1 MSSEDLSND
10 YSSKFASMIMHIPNT
25 MYIFEVTKNCG
36 YSEFV
41 LVYKDFSITELIKTV
56 SIQFQDSTID
66 SLCFK
71 NPETNERRT
80 ISSTDSGTIREMI
93 TQFQNDETMQYA
105 TKPVYPNMEF
115 FVVYRLY
122 LLDDELDQ
130 SNKQSN

>member
-1 MSSEDLSND
+1 
-10 YSSKFASMIMHIPNT
+10 MIMHIPDT
-25 MYIFEVTKNCG
+25 MYIFEVTKKCG

-41 LVYKDFSITELIKTV
+41 LAYKDFSITELIKTV

-71 NPETNERRT
+71 NPDTQESRT

-93 TQFQNDETMQYA
+93 TQFQNDETMNL
-105 TKPVYPNMEF
+105 KPVYQNMEF
-115 FVVYRLY
+115 FVVYRIH
-122 LLDDELDQ
+122 LLDEEVLDQ

>member
-10 YSSKFASMIMHIPNT
+10 YSSKFASMIMRIPNT
-25 MYIFEVTKNCG
+25 MYIFEVTKKCG

-41 LVYKDFSITELIKTV
+41 LVYKDFSIAEFIKTV
-56 SIQFQDSTID
+56 SIQFQDSTIN

-80 ISSTDSGTIREMI
+80 ISSTDSRTIREMI
-93 TQFQNDETMQYA
+93 TQFQNDETMNL
-105 TKPVYPNMEF
+105 KPVYQKMEF

-122 LLDDELDQ
+122 LLDDELGE

>member
-1 MSSEDLSND
+1 MSSND
-10 YSSKFASMIMHIPNT
+10 YSSKFASMIMRIPNT

-56 SIQFQDSTID
+56 SIQFHDSTIV

-93 TQFQNDETMQYA
+93 IQFQNDETMNL
-105 TKPVYPNMEF
+105 KPVYPNMEF
-115 FVVYRLY
+115 FVVYRIH

>member
-1 MSSEDLSND
+1 MSSND
-10 YSSKFASMIMHIPNT
+10 YSSKFASMIMRIPNT

-66 SLCFK
+66 SLSFK

-115 FVVYRLY
+115 FVVYRIHLF
-122 LLDDELDQ
+122 DDELDH

>member
-1 MSSEDLSND
+1 MSSED
-10 YSSKFASMIMHIPNT
+10 YSFKFASMIMRIPDI
-25 MYIFEVTKNCG
+25 MYIFEVTKMCG

-41 LVYKDFSITELIKTV
+41 LAYKDFSIAELIKTV

-71 NPETNERRT
+71 NPETDERRT

-93 TQFQNDETMQYA
+93 THFQNDETINL
-105 TKPVYPNMEF
+105 KPVYQNMEF
-115 FVVYRLY
+115 FVVYRIH
-122 LLDDELDQ
+122 LLDDDLDQ

>member
-10 YSSKFASMIMHIPNT
+10 YSSKFASMIMRIPNT

-41 LVYKDFSITELIKTV
+41 LVYKDFSIADLIKTV
-56 SIQFQDSTID
+56 SIQFQDSTIN
-66 SLCFK
+66 SLCYK
-71 NPETNERRT
+71 NPETDERRT

-93 TQFQNDETMQYA
+93 TQFQNDETINL
-105 TKPVYPNMEF
+105 KPVYQNMEF

-122 LLDDELDQ
+122 ILDEDVLDQ

>member
-1 MSSEDLSND
+1 MSSND
-10 YSSKFASMIMHIPNT
+10 YSSKFASMIMRIPNT

-93 TQFQNDETMQYA
+93 IQFQNDETMNL
-105 TKPVYPNMEF
+105 KPVYPNMEF
-115 FVVYRLY
+115 FVVYRIH

>member
-1 MSSEDLSND
+1 
-10 YSSKFASMIMHIPNT
+10 MIMRIPNT

-41 LVYKDFSITELIKTV
+41 LVYKDFSFAELIKTV

-71 NPETNERRT
+71 NQETNERRT
-80 ISSTDSGTIREMI
+80 ISSTDSGTIREII
-93 TQFQNDETMQYA
+93 TQFQNDETMHLR
-105 TKPVYPNMEF
+105 PVYQNMEF

-122 LLDDELDQ
+122 LLDEDELGQ

>member
-10 YSSKFASMIMHIPNT
+10 YSSKFASMIMRIPNT

-41 LVYKDFSITELIKTV
+41 LVYKDFSIAEFIKTV

-71 NPETNERRT
+71 NSETNERRT

-93 TQFQNDETMQYA
+93 TQFQNDKTMNL
-105 TKPVYPNMEF
+105 KPVYQNMEF
-115 FVVYRLY
+115 FVVYRIH

>member
-1 MSSEDLSND
+1 MSSED

-25 MYIFEVTKNCG
+25 MYIFEVTKKCG

-41 LVYKDFSITELIKTV
+41 LAYKDFSIAELIKTV

-71 NPETNERRT
+71 NPETDERRT

-93 TQFQNDETMQYA
+93 TQFQNDETINL
-105 TKPVYPNMEF
+105 KPVYQNMEF
-115 FVVYRLY
+115 FVVYRIH
-122 LLDDELDQ
+122 LLDDDLDQ